1 MDKKKLMS
9 LSGRIIHEAA
19 VDTVLALL
27 LSAISSGADLSGANL
42 FGANLYGADLCGA
55 NLCGANLSGANLFG
69 ANLRGANLSGA
80 NLFGANLRG
89 ADLRGANLFGANLRG
104 ANLYGADL
112 YGADLCGA
120 DLYGADLRR
129 AYLWGANLY
138 GANLPSPSI
147 VLVASWGEVT
157 DALTTDLMN
166 YDASCHPDPDLFTK
180 WSQGGSCPYTS
191 VKIERACWFK
201 EKKHLYNPQAPLC
214 RPYDL
219 MMRLL
224 TEKCPPWTEEK
235 HKEFQEKFKQ

>member
-19 VDTVLALL
+19 VGTVLALL

-55 NLCGANLSGANLFG
+55 
-69 ANLRGANLSGA
+69 
-80 NLFGANLRG
+80 
-89 ADLRGANLFGANLRG
+89 
-104 ANLYGADL
+104 
-112 YGADLCGA
+112 DLCGA
-120 DLYGADLRR
+120 D
-129 AYLWGANLY
+129 
-138 GANLPSPSI
+138 LPSPSI

>member
-19 VDTVLALL
+19 VGTVLALL
-27 LSAISSGADLSGANL
+27 LSAISSGADLRGANL
-42 FGANLYGADLCGA
+42 YGADLRGADLRGADLCGANLCGADLRGANLYGADLCGA
-55 NLCGANLSGANLFG
+55 NLCGAN
-69 ANLRGANLSGA
+69 
-80 NLFGANLRG
+80 
-89 ADLRGANLFGANLRG
+89 
-104 ANLYGADL
+104 
-112 YGADLCGA
+112 
-120 DLYGADLRR
+120 LRR

>member
-27 LSAISSGADLSGANL
+27 LSAIFSGADLYGANL
-42 FGANLYGADLCGA
+42 RGANLYGADLCGA
-55 NLCGANLSGANLFG
+55 NL
-69 ANLRGANLSGA
+69 
-80 NLFGANLRG
+80 RG
-89 ADLRGANLFGANLRG
+89 ADLYG

-112 YGADLCGA
+112 CGA
-120 DLYGADLRR
+120 NLYSANL
-129 AYLWGANLY
+129 YGANLY
-138 GANLPSPSI
+138 GADLPSPSI

-224 TEKCPPWTEEK
+224 TEKCPPWKEEK